1 MFSSLLIVAAVMTNC
16 AKETDIAKNEPA
28 SEGGNAFEIVA
39 SVSSDTRTVNDG
51 LNTKWAS
58 DDKVSVFH
66 APANGSYVSDGA
78 FTIKNVETGLFD
90 GTVSQSPVVGTQY
103 DWIAV
108 YPYASQ
114 LVDVANVN
122 GAYYYF
128 GSRSDRTQTQSE
140 TNSMD
145 HLCGS
150 NLPMYGTVK
159 AAEYT
164 GEAPFIQMNQLSA
177 VAAVNITN
185 STSAAI
191 NVASVEF
198 TAPVDIV
205 GAYYIHFSGETPTY
219 TAYRDYQSSTAKL
232 EVTDGTIAQ
241 GEVGKFYL
249 AIKPFTATAGQKI
262 SVTVTTVAGESQTK
276 EFDLTSSVSFNAGT
290 IKNVKMK
297 FTTEHVDQEYI
308 QISSLSDI
316 TADGQ
321 YVFVLPDG
329 KDPYYYAIQV
339 SGTSGNLGEVTNKI
353 TKNTDGALVFN
364 SPDEKFVW
372 TVGTVSGNSFNFKN
386 GNYCIWKPS
395 SGTNIDTKYSGSCY
409 WTPALLESGCFSLKS
424 GDRYLAEGTTTTV
437 VKNYDRIVDQVAEG
451 VGLPKQYA
459 GAWAI
464 LKLGGGSTSTDPSIE
479 PAVVSDLPA
488 RSANHTISVTKN
500 NTQSAL
506 TIKEVDGVV
515 VTNATVEGNTVTYT
529 VSDNFASESRNG
541 SILVALADDE
551 SVTGLITVSQKAA
564 VWTVSR
570 TEVDVKASV
579 GSTAQVTVNSDF
591 NWTIDASSLNGM
603 TVEPMSFTYNG
614 DPKQTLTITATV
626 ANGTSSAI
634 DRGSFKIIRSDNAEL
649 GPVTVS
655 QKDAKLATPVLTLT
669 PDSAN
674 KSFTVSWIGVTNASK
689 YEYFVLD
696 ESNGYK
702 VPVTQTDDASTT
714 SFVVSNVTLGKEY
727 SVSVKAIGNN
737 NPWIDSE
744 AATDVVTVEASAM
757 TTTIQLVSSN
767 WDYNAT
773 ADPNTAT
780 LTDDVITIVYEKA
793 ESSTAISGGLQSGH
807 TRFYKSTKVTFTPAS
822 GKTVSQ
828 LVFTATSNDYATA
841 LKNST
846 WVNASATSSGNTVT
860 VTVTDSTKPV
870 VVTLGAQSR
879 VSQVVVTY
887 Q

>member
-1 MFSSLLIVAAVMTNC
+1 MRKLSLFSSLLIVAVAMTNC
-16 AKETDIAKNEPA
+16 AKETDTATNEPA
-28 SEGGNAFEIVA
+28 SKGGNAFEIVA

-108 YPYASQ
+108 YPYVSQ

-150 NLPMYGTVK
+150 NLPMFGTVK

-219 TAYRDYQSSTAKL
+219 TAYQNYQSSTAKL
-232 EVTDGTIAQ
+232 EVTNGTIAQ

-249 AIKPFTATAGQKI
+249 AIKPFTATTGQKI

-395 SGTNIDTKYSGSCY
+395 SGTDINTKYSGSCY
-409 WTPALLESGCFSLKS
+409 WTPALLESGCFSLMS
-424 GDRYLAEGTTTTV
+424 GNRYLAEGSNTTL
-437 VKNYDRIVDQVAEG
+437 VKNYDHIVDQVAEG

-529 VSDNFASESRNG
+529 VSDNFGSESRNG

-570 TEVDVKASV
+570 TEVDVKAPV

-744 AATDVVTVEASAM
+744 AATETISVTATTVPVSFSAADFEGQGTSGTGSAISATKSDVTV
-757 TTTIQLVSSN
+757 SS
-767 WDYNAT
+767 DKGYCDGT
-773 ADPNTAT
+773 AHVRVYSGG
-780 LTDDVITIVYEKA
+780 VITVSA
-793 ESSTAISGGLQSGH
+793 SSGTIAKIE
-807 TRFYKSTKVTFTPAS
+807 FTS
-822 GKTVSQ
+822 
-828 LVFTATSNDYATA
+828 
-841 LKNST
+841 
-846 WVNASATSSGNTVT
+846 TSSGTSNNGPSKISLAAGENGSYSYSGYKGTWTGSAESVT
-860 VTVTDSTKPV
+860 FKANGQFRFTGI
-870 VVTLGAQSR
+870 VVTFE
-879 VSQVVVTY
+879 
-887 Q
+887 